1 MQALNSQPN
10 GMEMAIIEDSN
21 NLDQI
26 FATRH
31 YSYLTRGCSNPDGEE
46 KLAEIIKKYIE
57 SGGNLE
63 KKFIK
68 DVFISAINR
77 CDNPSFFGATVENN
91 PVIKLLIDKIN
102 LDIKLDSPPG
112 EKLIHLASRLGKTKI
127 VAALLDRGVGIDEK
141 TEIDKTPLHLAIELG
156 REETIKLLIDRG
168 ANLDAKTIEGKTPL
182 HLASE
187 SGNLSLVKKLF
198 EAGADIN
205 AKTLEGDTPLH
216 LALKIGQSSDINPEY
231 SEYINSE
238 YSEYIANRRREM
250 VQLLLKMRANPH
262 ETNNDDISASTIIKN
277 LQTQR
282 GELIFGASEV
292 HPASLGARRSSDR
305 DESVVEEIR
314 VSISLLRLSEEPLP
328 SSPPA
333 SLGAKKSPDQ
343 VGSVVEGS
351 KDESWVL
358 IDDLCLSDSPPAS
371 LGARR
376 SPDRVESVVEGS
388 RNAETKKQRI

>member
-1 MQALNSQPN
+1 MQAFNPQPN
-10 GMEMAIIEDSN
+10 EMEMAITRNSN
-21 NLDQI
+21 NLDKI

-57 SGGNLE
+57 FGGNYE
-63 KKFIK
+63 EKFIK

-127 VAALLDRGVGIDEK
+127 VEALIDRGLNINELTQEG
-141 TEIDKTPLHLAIELG
+141 KTPLHTAIVMN

-168 ANLDAKTIEGKTPL
+168 ANLDAKTIDGKTPL

-187 SGNLSLVKKLF
+187 SGNLSLVKKLI
-198 EAGADIN
+198 EAHADIN
-205 AKTLEGDTPLH
+205 SKTLEGDTPLH

-231 SEYINSE
+231 R
-238 YSEYIANRRREM
+238 EYIANRRREM
-250 VQLLLKMRANPH
+250 VQLLLKMGANPH
-262 ETNNDDISASTIIKN
+262 VTNKDDISASTIIIN
-277 LQTQR
+277 LQTQN
-282 GELIFGASEV
+282 GELIFGASE
-292 HPASLGARRSSDR
+292 A
-305 DESVVEEIR
+305 
-314 VSISLLRLSEEPLP
+314 
-328 SSPPA
+328 
-333 SLGAKKSPDQ
+333 
-343 VGSVVEGS
+343 
-351 KDESWVL
+351 
-358 IDDLCLSDSPPAS
+358 PPAS

-388 RNAETKKQRI
+388 RNAETKQQRI

>member
-231 SEYINSE
+231 SEYI
-238 YSEYIANRRREM
+238 ANRRREM

-262 ETNNDDISASTIIKN
+262 ETNNDDISASIIIKN

-282 GELIFGASEV
+282 GELIFGASEAY
-292 HPASLGARRSSDR
+292 PDSLGARRSSDR

-343 VGSVVEGS
+343 VGSVVEES
-351 KDESWVL
+351 KYESLVL
-358 IDDLCLSDSPPAS
+358 IDDLCLIESPPPS
-371 LGARR
+371 PRARI
-376 SPDRVESVVEGS
+376 SPNQDGSVVEVS
-388 RNAETKKQRI
+388 QAKTKQQGI